1 MKPIRILIADDHT
14 ILQAGLAAMLNAQ
27 PDMQVVGTARDGHE
41 CVRRAV
47 LLAPD
52 IVLLDVNMPNCNGLE
67 ALAELRRQ
75 TPAGKV
81 LVLTMHDDVE
91 YLRHVMTQGASGF
104 VLKQAAGEELLAAIR
119 AVYQGGVYLHPAHA
133 RQLMQP
139 TLPPPEH
146 AAAPGGH
153 PPLGAGRLATLSER
167 EAQIFRLVAL
177 GYRNSDIAEE
187 LSLSVKTVETYKSR
201 LMQKLG
207 FTSRIELVRYALE
220 SGLLDNPTST

>member
-1 MKPIRILIADDHT
+1 MKPIRILLADDHA

-27 PDMQVVGTARDGHE
+27 PDMAVVGTARDGHE
-41 CVRRAV
+41 CIRQAV
-47 LLAPD
+47 LLTPD
-52 IVLLDVNMPNCNGLE
+52 LVLLDVNMPNCNGLE
-67 ALAELRRQ
+67 ALAALRRQ
-75 TPAGKV
+75 TPGSKV
-81 LVLTMHDDVE
+81 LILTMHDDVE

-119 AVYQGGVYLHPAHA
+119 AVYRGGVYLHPAHA
-133 RQLMQP
+133 QQLMQP
-139 TLPPPEH
+139 SPPAQH
-146 AAAPGGH
+146 AAAT
-153 PPLGAGRLATLSER
+153 GRLATLSER

-220 SGLLDNPTST
+220 SGLLDDAAPQGAPRP

>member
-1 MKPIRILIADDHT
+1 MKAIRILIADDHT
-14 ILQAGLAAMLNAQ
+14 ILQAGLAAMLNEQ
-27 PDMQVVGTARDGHE
+27 PDMRVVGTARDGHE
-41 CVRRAV
+41 CIRQAV
-47 LLAPD
+47 MLPPD
-52 IVLLDVNMPNCNGLE
+52 IVLLDINMPNFSGLE
-67 ALAELRRQ
+67 ALIELRRQ
-75 TPAGKV
+75 TTASKV

-119 AVYQGGVYLHPAHA
+119 AVFRGGVYLHPAHA
-133 RQLMQP
+133 QQLMQP
-139 TLPPPEH
+139 APPRPTEGV
-146 AAAPGGH
+146 AAGKPPGE
-153 PPLGAGRLATLSER
+153 GRLAMLSER

-177 GYRNSDIAEE
+177 GYRNSDIADE

-220 SGLLDNPTST
+220 SGLLDKPTSA